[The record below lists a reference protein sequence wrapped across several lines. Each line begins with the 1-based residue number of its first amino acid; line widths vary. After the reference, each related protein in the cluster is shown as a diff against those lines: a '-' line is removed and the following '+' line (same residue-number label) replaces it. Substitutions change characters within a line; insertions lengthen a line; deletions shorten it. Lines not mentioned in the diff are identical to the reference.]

1 VRETLL
7 DLYGAALAA
16 SEPGRAVAED
26 LGKRPLLPNRP
37 VRTFALGK
45 AAPAMAR
52 AAVDAIRDRGLSLA
66 GGALVAPEPGASP
79 YPAFRSTS
87 GNHPVPG
94 DASLAAA
101 ELVAE
106 VARSVLPQEQVLVLL
121 SGGTSSLIGAPI
133 PRVPPHDFYAYW
145 ELLLRSGLDIRVM
158 NAARKRCTR
167 WGAGRL
173 AIALPRVPIRV
184 LVVSDVIGDDPA
196 TIASGPCTP
205 DGWSAAEVLQAL
217 EESGIHAAIPRSIRE
232 LLEAQASGAAPETPK
247 PGDPAFAL
255 VQTHIV
261 ASNRRALLGV
271 VARAQALDLPVLAGA
286 SDLAGEASAVGTRL
300 AAFLKS
306 GGGGARC
313 FVWGGE
319 TTVRLTEG
327 PSGLGGRCQELALA
341 AAEELAGVPG
351 VALLA
356 AGTDGR
362 DGPTD
367 AAGALIDGETWQ
379 RISAAGR
386 DPGTDLRRHDA
397 YHALNAAGALIRP
410 GPTGTNV
417 MDVVIGL
424 RQGWSSSGGT

>member
-1 VRETLL
+1 MRETLL
-7 DLYGAALAA
+7 DLYSAALAA
-16 SEPGRAVAED
+16 AEPGAAVTGD
-26 LGKRPLLPNRP
+26 LSKRPLLPDRP
-37 VRTFALGK
+37 VRIFALGK

-52 AAVDAIRDRGLSLA
+52 AAVDAIRNRGLSLA
-66 GGALVAPEPGASP
+66 GGVLVATEPGASP
-79 YPAFRSTS
+79 HPAFRSAA
-87 GNHPVPG
+87 GNHPLPG
-94 DASLAAA
+94 EASFAAA

-106 VARSVLPQEQVLVLL
+106 VTRAVLPQEQVVILL

-133 PRVPPHDFYAYW
+133 PQVPRDEFHAYW
-145 ELLLRSGLDIRVM
+145 ELLLESGLDIRVM
-158 NAARKRCTR
+158 NAARKRASR

-173 AIALPRVPIRV
+173 AIALPRVPIRM
-184 LVVSDVIGDDPA
+184 LLVSDVIGDDPA
-196 TIASGPCTP
+196 TIASGPCAP
-205 DGWSAAEVLQAL
+205 DGWSAQEVQRALREAGLQK
-217 EESGIHAAIPRSIRE
+217 AIPRSILR
-232 LLEAQASGAAPETPK
+232 LLEAQVSGASPETPK

-255 VQTHIV
+255 VETHIV
-261 ASNRRALLGV
+261 ANNRRALLGV

-286 SDLAGEASAVGTRL
+286 SDLAGEARDVGTRL

-306 GGGGARC
+306 GGGGASC

-319 TTVRLTEG
+319 TTVRRTG
-327 PSGLGGRCQELALA
+327 KPSGLGGRCQELALA

-367 AAGALIDGETWQ
+367 AAGAVIDGETWQ
-379 RISAAGR
+379 RVTAAGR
-386 DPGTDLRRHDA
+386 DPEMDLRRHDA
-397 YHALNAAGALIRP
+397 YHALDAAGTLIRP

-424 RQGWSSSGGT
+424 RQGWSSSGGM